1 MAAMAASQCIA
12 GYVSNQGCAK
22 LSSSMLP
29 RWSSTRRQL
38 RRESVKFVMEV
49 AQATS
54 RRSLS
59 RQAQHVPVVA
69 TTESS
74 PDMVKGKYSYDV
86 ENAIN
91 NLTSLAPRGSIA
103 RTMDGFKN
111 KLSMHDFSL
120 IFREFAQR
128 SDWQKALRLFK
139 YMQRHQWCK
148 PNEHVYTI
156 MIGNTQKSLNS

>member
-1 MAAMAASQCIA
+1 
-12 GYVSNQGCAK
+12 
-22 LSSSMLP
+22 
-29 RWSSTRRQL
+29 
-38 RRESVKFVMEV
+38 MEV
-49 AQATS
+49 AQASSSSGS

-59 RQAQHVPVVA
+59 RQAQHVAVVA
-69 TTESS
+69 ALEN
-74 PDMVKGKYSYDV
+74 PDTVKGKYSYDV

-103 RTMDGFKN
+103 RTMEGFKN
-111 KLSMHDFSL
+111 KLTMHEFSL

-156 MIGNTQKSLNS
+156 MIGKVQASLSIVKLLVSGK